1 MTEIKNDFHIR
12 IYDAETV
19 KSINELIT
27 TKRFSSVNELMNKA
41 INIGIEKIYLDF
53 GKKKALGKTY
63 APPEETDSQRIDNI
77 DHKLNKLR
85 LTMEDI
91 LILLNAVELLTASN
105 FNLYKAALLG
115 EPVSEE
121 LIDSGHYAEPPEAY
135 VRLKEQI
142 AQRYSRQFKREEKK

>member
-27 TKRFSSVNELMNKA
+27 TKRFSSVD
-41 INIGIEKIYLDF
+41 GTEKIYLDF